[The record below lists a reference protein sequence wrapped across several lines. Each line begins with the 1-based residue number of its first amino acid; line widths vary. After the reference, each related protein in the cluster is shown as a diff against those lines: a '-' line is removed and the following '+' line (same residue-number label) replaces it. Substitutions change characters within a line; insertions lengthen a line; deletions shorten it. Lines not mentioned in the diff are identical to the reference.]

1 MLTRNEII
9 EQVSLQAD
17 SLTYPALTSSEV
29 AGIVD
34 RTKRFSVWTASTAY
48 TIGERVIPSTANG
61 RVYECVCN
69 GTSAATEPDFS
80 TIGGYSGQVFDDDS
94 TGILGDGNDLLWA
107 DVGPQPSEQ
116 YDARFATRSCWLLK
130 AARVASEVDS
140 GGVALNQLVRNFLN
154 MANQYKAVV
163 VV

>member
-1 MLTRNEII
+1 MLTREQTI

-17 SLTYPALTSSEV
+17 TLTYPALTSSEV
-29 AGIVD
+29 SAIVD
-34 RTKRFSVWTASTAY
+34 RTRRFTTWTASTAY
-48 TIGERVIPSTANG
+48 IIGDRVVPVSANG

-69 GTSAATEPDFS
+69 GTSSATEPDFP
-80 TIGGYSGQVFDDDS
+80 TYGGYSGQVFDDDP
-94 TGILGDGNDLLWA
+94 TGIIGDGNDLLWA

-130 AARVASEVDS
+130 AARCASEVDS
-140 GGVALNQLVRNFLN
+140 NGVALNQLVQNFLR

-163 VV
+163 IV